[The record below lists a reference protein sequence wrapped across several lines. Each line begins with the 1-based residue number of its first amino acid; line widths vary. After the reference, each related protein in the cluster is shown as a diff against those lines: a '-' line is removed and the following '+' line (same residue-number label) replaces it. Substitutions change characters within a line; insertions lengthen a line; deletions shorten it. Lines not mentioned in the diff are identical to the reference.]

1 MDGLVQ
7 IATPDEVTQAEI
19 AEAQGK
25 EQAVKDAFASDL
37 FSRWQGYREARR
49 EVEDEW
55 LDALRAVKGEYGPE
69 QEKVMEEQQALSRVF
84 IKITA
89 SKVNAAYS
97 RLIDLLFQN
106 VDSFWDIVPS
116 PLSDIP
122 ASIKQQIR
130 MMAIQE
136 LLPYRL
142 DPRTRNQLIQERND
156 EMERELLA
164 EALEKA
170 NTAAMKM
177 KRLIKDYLINANG

>member
-1 MDGLVQ
+1 
-7 IATPDEVTQAEI
+7 
-19 AEAQGK
+19 
-25 EQAVKDAFASDL
+25 
-37 FSRWQGYREARR
+37 
-49 EVEDEW
+49 
-55 LDALRAVKGEYGPE
+55 
-69 QEKVMEEQQALSRVF
+69 
-84 IKITA
+84 
-89 SKVNAAYS
+89 
-97 RLIDLLFQN
+97 
-106 VDSFWDIVPS
+106 S

-122 ASIKQQIR
+122 AAIKQQIR

-177 KRLIKDYLINANG
+177 KRLIKDYLINANALTEIKKMVRE